1 MGAALARAA
10 HREQDPPPWI
20 LDDPIAR
27 ELLPEAVLARFASA
41 RFRLAPALSAAIRA
55 VFAVRARLAEDV
67 AVAGLAENRSDYVLL
82 GAGLDT
88 FAWRHALASSFTVW
102 EIDHP
107 DTQAWKRQRLA
118 QIGLSEPSNVNF
130 APVDRGTTTLETV
143 SLPRRA
149 TWNWLGV
156 TVYLDKAT
164 TAATLATIAKASET
178 AVVVVDF
185 ALTPDYCDELGIT
198 WREDSARFA
207 GSVGEH
213 HASLFSPDE
222 ACRLVSSAG
231 FDVIE
236 ALGAADLSARYLG
249 HHPELRMPGANIYLV
264 ARTTG
269 S

>member
-1 MGAALARAA
+1 
-10 HREQDPPPWI
+10 
-20 LDDPIAR
+20 
-27 ELLPEAVLARFASA
+27 
-41 RFRLAPALSAAIRA
+41 
-55 VFAVRARLAEDV
+55 
-67 AVAGLAENRSDYVLL
+67 VLL
-82 GAGLDT
+82 GAGLDS

-118 QIGLSEPSNVNF
+118 QIGLPEPSNVRF
-130 APVDRGTTTLETV
+130 APVDLGTTTLETM

-198 WREDSARFA
+198 WREDSAR
-207 GSVGEH
+207 
-213 HASLFSPDE
+213 LN
-222 ACRLVSSAG
+222 RAG

-236 ALGAADLSARYLG
+236 ALDAADLSARYLG
-249 HHPELRMPGANIYLV
+249 HHPKLRMPGANIYIV